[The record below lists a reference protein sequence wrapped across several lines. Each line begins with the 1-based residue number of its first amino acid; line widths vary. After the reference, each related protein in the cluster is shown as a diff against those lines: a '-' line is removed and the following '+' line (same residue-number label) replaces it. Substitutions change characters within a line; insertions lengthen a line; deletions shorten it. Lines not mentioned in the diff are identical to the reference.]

1 MFMKQALPPTANSRS
16 GPSAIVC
23 DVTDEDIDDDD
34 LPMVA
39 AAGVEA
45 VSRAPDVPHASASN
59 LPAQSVSV
67 TGPRMSSSF
76 ADVSSSSAPVVR
88 TGTVAQ
94 AQSAIGSKRSSTAAA
109 AAAAAACNPRHE
121 TVLSNHKSAVGADE
135 ANVGDNVAADVA
147 DVLEIDDLDSLF
159 AL

>member
-23 DVTDEDIDDDD
+23 DVADEVMDDDD

-39 AAGVEA
+39 AAGVE
-45 VSRAPDVPHASASN
+45 VSRAPVVLHVSASN
-59 LPAQSVSV
+59 LPAQYVSV

-94 AQSAIGSKRSSTAAA
+94 AQSPIGSKRSST
-109 AAAAAACNPRHE
+109 AAAACNPRHE

-135 ANVGDNVAADVA
+135 ASVGGNVAADVA

>member
-1 MFMKQALPPTANSRS
+1 
-16 GPSAIVC
+16 
-23 DVTDEDIDDDD
+23 
-34 LPMVA
+34 
-39 AAGVEA
+39 
-45 VSRAPDVPHASASN
+45 
-59 LPAQSVSV
+59 
-67 TGPRMSSSF
+67 MSSSF

-94 AQSAIGSKRSSTAAA
+94 AQPPIGSKRSSTAAAA

-135 ANVGDNVAADVA
+135 ASVGGNVAADVA